1 MPCPYRIKVGN
12 WHHCGKRVPLP
23 CSEHVCPF
31 GRRAYPQLVKN
42 DYQSEKVWYVNNNLP
57 KLEERELA
65 LKLCKSEG
73 GYLIKQIKYSIKR
86 HDIIYRLKGGEMK
99 RDTFDRALAITY
111 FFDLLESGEEG
122 RGAKIAVI
130 DSGIRPR
137 QRVKTIALGSSAYD
151 EENHGS
157 VVIDI
162 LRELAPRADLTM
174 IKLPGDQFLDSD
186 LITALD
192 EARKRGVHSI
202 NLSIQSE
209 TPSDGM
215 DPVSLYVNHLAGLG
229 TVTCVAAG
237 NGGPTPMS
245 VGSPGAAE
253 WALTVGGINTAGK
266 VMSWSSRGPTL
277 DRRIKP
283 DLSAPAQYVFRDYY
297 LRGTSFAAPFAAA
310 LAGIVNRAVGH
321 AGIVHRLITFSSSP
335 FPEYYYASTR
345 KRAILT
351 IRRGYDVRNVGGY
364 GILNAVAATKWAD
377 DIVSQDNKFQ
387 SEDEKG

>member
-1 MPCPYRIKVGN
+1 MPCPYRIKLGN
-12 WHHCGKRVPLP
+12 WYHCGKRVPLP

-31 GRRAYPQLVKN
+31 GRKAYPQLIKN

-57 KLEERELA
+57 KLEEKELA
-65 LKLCKSEG
+65 IKLCKSEG

-86 HDIIYRLKGGEMK
+86 HDIIYRLKGGEIK

-122 RGAKIAVI
+122 KGARIAVI

-157 VVIDI
+157 IIVDV
-162 LRELAPRADLTM
+162 LRELAPKADLTM

-209 TPSDGM
+209 APSDGM

-253 WALTVGGINTAGK
+253 WALTVGGINTSGR
-266 VMSWSSRGPTL
+266 VLSWSSRGPTL

-283 DLSAPAQYVFRDYY
+283 DLSAPAQYVFHDYY
-297 LRGTSFAAPFAAA
+297 LRGTSFAAPFATA
-310 LAGIVNRAVGH
+310 LAGIVNRSVRH
-321 AGIVHRLITFSSSP
+321 ARIVHRIITLSASQ
-335 FPEYYYASTR
+335 FPEFYYASTR

-351 IRRGYDVRNVGGY
+351 IRRGYDVRNIGGY
-364 GILNAVAATKWAD
+364 GILNAVKAVEWAD

-387 SEDEKG
+387 SEDERG

>member
-1 MPCPYRIKVGN
+1 MLI
-12 WHHCGKRVPLP
+12 
-23 CSEHVCPF
+23 
-31 GRRAYPQLVKN
+31 KN
-42 DYQSEKVWYVNNNLP
+42 DYQSEMVWYINNNNNKP
-57 KLEERELA
+57 RLEEREIA
-65 LKLCKSEG
+65 LKTCKAEG
-73 GYLIKQIKYSIKR
+73 GYLVKQIKYSIRR
-86 HDIIYRLKGGEMK
+86 HDIVYRLKGGEMK

-122 RGAKIAVI
+122 KGAKIAVI

-157 VVIDI
+157 LIVDV
-162 LRELAPRADLTM
+162 LKELAPRADLTM

-192 EARKRGVHSI
+192 EAKKRGVHSI

-209 TPSDGM
+209 APSDGM

-229 TVTCVAAG
+229 IVTCIAAG
-237 NGGPTPMS
+237 NGGPMPMT

-253 WALTVGGINTAGK
+253 WALTVGGINTSGK
-266 VMSWSSRGPTL
+266 VLSWSSRGPTL
-277 DRRIKP
+277 DRRVKP

-310 LAGIVNRAVGH
+310 LAGIVNRDMRH
-321 AGIVHRLITFSSSP
+321 ARIVRRLITLSSNP
-335 FPEYYYASTR
+335 FPEFYYASTK
-345 KRAILT
+345 KRAFLT
-351 IRRGYDVRNVGGY
+351 IRRGYDIRNVGGY
-364 GILNAVAATKWAD
+364 GILNAVTATEWAN
-377 DIVSQDNKFQ
+377 DIVSHDNKFQ
-387 SEDEKG
+387 SEDERG